1 MPSSMKKVDVVIIGA
16 GPGGSVAAA
25 YLLKQGYSVC
35 ILEKSIFPRYVVG
48 ESLLPKSMEHFD
60 EVDLLPVLEKQ
71 QYNIKRGAKFL
82 NSESVCDI
90 DFSKKSTEGWSWTW
104 QVPRAHFDKVIADEV
119 TSRGAKIV
127 YNARVTNINFA
138 DDPTIKYVV
147 GDETSDVR
155 CKFVIDASGFGNV
168 VPRALGTNV
177 EINPDGKSAFF
188 ILAEDKLRGDDSE
201 PDLITFEVPEQG
213 LWFWNIPFSDGTTSL
228 GFVGEKEFFNQV
240 ETKMDFRNMMEKH
253 IEVYKER
260 FIEQKFLKDPLYLPS
275 YTQSTQKVFGEK
287 YVLIGNCFGFLDP
300 VFSSGVAL
308 ATESGLLAAK
318 LLHQHLRGEHID
330 WQTEYADYMNNG
342 IDVYKSYVSDWYT
355 GDLQKL
361 FWANDMNPTIKAE
374 ITSILAGYVWDE
386 KNRLVKKHKTAVKR
400 IAQFI

>member
-1 MPSSMKKVDVVIIGA
+1 MKKTDVVIIGA

-35 ILEKSIFPRYVVG
+35 MLERSTFPRYVVG
-48 ESLLPKSMEHFD
+48 ESLLPKSMEHFE

-82 NSESVCDI
+82 NTESVCDI

-104 QVPRAHFDKVIADEV
+104 QVPRAHFDKVVADEV
-119 TSRGAKIV
+119 ASRGAEIL
-127 YNARVTNINFA
+127 YNASVTGIEFSDNPKI
-138 DDPTIKYVV
+138 TYSV
-147 GDETSDVR
+147 GNEQSEVE
-155 CKFVIDASGFGNV
+155 CKFIIDASGFGNV
-168 VPRALGTNV
+168 VPRALGTKI

-188 ILAEDKLRGDDSE
+188 LLSEDRLRSNDGE

-228 GFVGEKEFFNQV
+228 GFVGEKEFFTQT
-240 ETKMDFRNMMEKH
+240 ETQDDFRAMLAKH
-253 IEVYKER
+253 IEVYNER
-260 FIEQKFLKDPLYLPS
+260 FIDQEFLKDPVYLPS
-275 YTQSTQKVFGEK
+275 YTQATQKVFGDK

-308 ATESGLLAAK
+308 STESGLLAAK
-318 LLHQHLRGEHID
+318 LLHKQLGGEQVD
-330 WQTEYADYMNNG
+330 WQTDYADYMTSG
-342 IDVYKSYVSDWYT
+342 IDVYKSYVGDWYT

-361 FWANDMNPTIKAE
+361 FWAEDINPTIKEE
-374 ITSILAGYVWDE
+374 ITSILAGYVWDK

-400 IAQFI
+400 IAQFIQ